1 MLFECSISIYTP
13 KAIIKGRNT
22 SETIDINFIRIFK
35 EGPEVSLHGS
45 PTVSPIIVAL

>member
-1 MLFECSISIYTP
+1 MWVFYP
-13 KAIIKGRNT
+13 KAIIIGKKTR
-22 SETIDINFIRIFK
+22 ETIDISFIKIFN